1 MKTLDLSGLIKGL
14 AKNKYVLL
22 VLALGVVLMLL
33 PGGSGGG
40 KSESGLGDDLAASGI
55 PLDTEG
61 GRISQLLSEMDGVG
75 RASVLLS
82 SEGAVVLCDGAR
94 SAQVRLDVTRV
105 VMSYTGLGSD
115 KIAVMKMK

>member
-1 MKTLDLSGLIKGL
+1 MKTLDISALMKSL

-33 PGGSGGG
+33 PSGSGGE
-40 KSESGLGDDLAASGI
+40 KTEAGLGDELAASGI

-61 GRISQLLSEMDGVG
+61 VRISELLSEMDGVG
-75 RASVLLS
+75 RATVLLS
-82 SEGAVVLCDGAR
+82 AEGAVVLCDGAR
-94 SAQVRLDVTRV
+94 SAQVRLDVTKA

-115 KIAVMKMK
+115 RIAVMKMK